1 MLPVWRAGL
10 ALMLLA
16 LAACDGAS
24 KPTADQRDQVT
35 GSTHRATPL
44 ADASVPWQQLEFET
58 TPCFGECAVFRVVIT
73 ANGQLNYT
81 GVSNVYAL
89 GDRKRLLDASAL
101 QAINTAITQANWAS
115 LKPNYNVDECPN
127 MEFDQGEH
135 RFRLVDAQG
144 SKAVVRNQGCID
156 AQDRPYPIQLADL
169 ASTIYRAGELATWLS
184 APTATP

>member
-1 MLPVWRAGL
+1 MSLVWRAGL
-10 ALMLLA
+10 ALMVLV

-24 KPTADQRDQVT
+24 KPTADQRDQVPS
-35 GSTHRATPL
+35 STHRATP
-44 ADASVPWQQLEFET
+44 AAASGSWQQLEFET

-81 GVSNVYAL
+81 GIANVYAL
-89 GDRKRLLDASAL
+89 GDRQRFLDASAL

-127 MEFDQGEH
+127 LETDQGEH

-144 SKAVVRNQGCID
+144 SKAVVRNVGCID
-156 AQDRPYPIQLADL
+156 AQERPYPIELADL
-169 ASTIYRAGELATWLS
+169 VSTIHRAGKLSTWLS
-184 APTATP
+184 APTVIP